1 MSAQKPGLHP
11 RNRHHSRYD
20 LATLC
25 QVNPELRQFLTLTP
39 AGEQSV
45 DFANPLAVKA
55 LNKALLAH
63 FYAVANWDIPDGFLC
78 PPVPGR
84 ADYIHHLADLLAEA
98 SGTIPANASILD
110 IGVGAN
116 CIYPLIGVHEYGWRF
131 TGSETSS
138 QALSSA
144 QAIISSNPGLN
155 RAIRLRRQK
164 ESGAI
169 FNGII
174 HKNEQYDATLCNPPF
189 HDSAAAARAGSERK
203 RRNLGLNKDDALN
216 FGGQQQELWCEGGEV
231 TFIKKMIE
239 ESKGFAKQVMWFT
252 SLVSRGENLP
262 PLYRAL
268 TPGRVA
274 HEPSHQVKTALAM
287 TQKAAIGKLAAS
299 LVQPGS
305 CIYLDA
311 GTTTLAIAQHLI
323 HMESLTVVTNDFVI
337 ADYLLDNSNCTIIHT
352 GGAVCRENRSCVGE
366 AAATMLRSLMI
377 DQAFISAS
385 SWSVRG
391 ISTPAE
397 DKVTVKRAI
406 ASASRQRVLVCDATK
421 YGQVATWLALPLSE
435 FDQII
440 TDDGLPESASRALVK
455 QDLSLLVAKNE

>member
-144 QAIISSNPGLN
+144 QAIIVLIRGLTAPFVCVGKKRVGRFLTASSIKTSNTTRP
-155 RAIRLRRQK
+155 
-164 ESGAI
+164 
-169 FNGII
+169 
-174 HKNEQYDATLCNPPF
+174 C
-189 HDSAAAARAGSERK
+189 
-203 RRNLGLNKDDALN
+203 
-216 FGGQQQELWCEGGEV
+216 V
-231 TFIKKMIE
+231 TRHSTI
-239 ESKGFAKQVMWFT
+239 
-252 SLVSRGENLP
+252 P
-262 PLYRAL
+262 PLR
-268 TPGRVA
+268 
-274 HEPSHQVKTALAM
+274 H
-287 TQKAAIGKLAAS
+287 
-299 LVQPGS
+299 
-305 CIYLDA
+305 
-311 GTTTLAIAQHLI
+311 
-323 HMESLTVVTNDFVI
+323 
-337 ADYLLDNSNCTIIHT
+337 
-352 GGAVCRENRSCVGE
+352 
-366 AAATMLRSLMI
+366 
-377 DQAFISAS
+377 
-385 SWSVRG
+385 
-391 ISTPAE
+391 
-397 DKVTVKRAI
+397 
-406 ASASRQRVLVCDATK
+406 
-421 YGQVATWLALPLSE
+421 GQVVSVNAVTW
-435 FDQII
+435 
-440 TDDGLPESASRALVK
+440 G
-455 QDLSLLVAKNE
+455 

>member
-25 QVNPELRQFLTLTP
+25 QVNPELTQYLTLTP

-63 FYAVANWDIPDGFLC
+63 FYAVANWDIPEGFLC

-98 SGTIPANASILD
+98 SGAIPVNASILD

-131 TGSETSS
+131 TGSETHS

-144 QAIISSNPGLN
+144 QAIINANPGLN

-164 ESGAI
+164 EANAI
-169 FNGII
+169 FSGVI

-203 RRNLGLNKDDALN
+203 RRNLGLGRDDSLN
-216 FGGQQQELWCEGGEV
+216 FGGQQQEL
-231 TFIKKMIE
+231 
-239 ESKGFAKQVMWFT
+239 WFT

-268 TPGRVA
+268 TD
-274 HEPSHQVKTALAM
+274 
-287 TQKAAIGKLAAS
+287 I
-299 LVQPGS
+299 
-305 CIYLDA
+305 
-311 GTTTLAIAQHLI
+311 
-323 HMESLTVVTNDFVI
+323 
-337 ADYLLDNSNCTIIHT
+337 
-352 GGAVCRENRSCVGE
+352 GAVKVVKKEMAQGQKQSRFIAWTFMNDEQRRRFVNR
-366 AAATMLRSLMI
+366 R
-377 DQAFISAS
+377 
-385 SWSVRG
+385 R
-391 ISTPAE
+391 
-397 DKVTVKRAI
+397 
-406 ASASRQRVLVCDATK
+406 
-421 YGQVATWLALPLSE
+421 
-435 FDQII
+435 
-440 TDDGLPESASRALVK
+440 
-455 QDLSLLVAKNE
+455 